1 MLNFTLAVFL
11 LLITP
16 GPGVLSL
23 AGVGAAF
30 GFRAAARYFLGLFIG
45 TNLVALAVISGLAA
59 LILASPL
66 IRTVLMVVSTG
77 YLLYLAAKI
86 AMAGSQIGFT
96 AAPRQPG
103 VRDGLILQAFN
114 PKAYVVNTTLFSGFV
129 IWPDAYGAEVAFK
142 FVTLNLIWIAIHILW
157 LLAGSKVKELDLAPR
172 TQRIINIGMASAM
185 LGVVALAA
193 WAALRG

>member
-172 TQRIINIGMASAM
+172 TQRIINIGMACAM